1 MQKVVISGHCNGIGK
16 AIADK
21 LSLQYLVHGY
31 DISLGQDLTNRD
43 ILHSFL
49 NDCADADIIILN
61 AYTTKQ
67 HEELLDI
74 YSLFKD
80 EDKHCIIMGT
90 ISTDSFHPEIPPAYI
105 EDKSKLEEVFE
116 LIFSQD
122 STLRV
127 SMIRPYWVKTQLTK
141 NVLKESDR
149 VLAAEEVAEAIS
161 YVIESDIHISS
172 ITLIPKK
179 NVSLYFN

>member
-80 EDKHCIIMGT
+80 QDKHCIIVGT
-90 ISTDSFHPEIPPAYI
+90 LATDAFHPEIHSTYI
-105 EDKSKLEEVFE
+105 ENKLKLEEVFQ

-122 STLRV
+122 TTMRV
-127 SMIRPYWVKTQLTK
+127 SMIRPSWVKTQLSK
-141 NVLKESDR
+141 DVLRESDR
-149 VLAAEEVAEAIS
+149 VLVAEEVTEAIS
-161 YVIESDIHISS
+161 YVIESNIHISS
-172 ITLIPKK
+172 IDLMPKK
-179 NVSLYFN
+179 RKPLF